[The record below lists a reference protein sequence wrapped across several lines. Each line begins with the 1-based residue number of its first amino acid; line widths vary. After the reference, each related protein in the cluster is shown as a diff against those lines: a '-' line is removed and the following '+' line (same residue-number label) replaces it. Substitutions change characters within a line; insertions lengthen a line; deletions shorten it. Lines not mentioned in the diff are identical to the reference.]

1 MAKFL
6 GGDGKGGTR
15 GWGAQYQFSIYW
27 RFISEKAYY
36 SDDFL
41 FYTKCTVVC
50 LNIWHFFIKKN
61 ALWKCLKN
69 LINFKCREPTH
80 EDIKFTIETLF
91 LGYMCGIVMCPGGHT
106 QFQFWYT
113 YMLPILI

>member
-27 RFISEKAYY
+27 RFISEKVYY

-41 FYTKCTVVC
+41 FYTKCTVIC

-91 LGYMCGIVMCPGGHT
+91 LGYMCGIIMCPGGHT

>member
-1 MAKFL
+1 M
-6 GGDGKGGTR
+6 
-15 GWGAQYQFSIYW
+15 
-27 RFISEKAYY
+27 
-36 SDDFL
+36 
-41 FYTKCTVVC
+41 
-50 LNIWHFFIKKN
+50 
-61 ALWKCLKN
+61 KN

-91 LGYMCGIVMCPGGHT
+91 LGYMCGIIMCPGGHT